1 MARVSKYLNQMQV
14 IEGVTFDTVSYFK
27 GKVEV
32 TARGYNGSTWM
43 GTGTWK
49 NAKVRTFAKRLKEF
63 FTKITSTSLM
73 VIKQRAKEI
82 LDKIEEVTTS
92 AEDDLKTIKNI
103 YSLKALKTM
112 YRKLSKK
119 YHPDMAGG
127 DAEVF
132 KKLNDIYT
140 IKMEIMKEVTE
151 VFAEFG
157 VVEGDEE
164 WVGLVKETEEYK
176 MAN

>member
-14 IEGVTFDTVSYFK
+14 VEGVTFSTVSYFK

-32 TARGYNGSTWM
+32 TAGGYKGTTWM
-43 GTGTWK
+43 CTGTWK
-49 NAKVRTFAKRLKEF
+49 NAKARTFAKRLKEF
-63 FTKITSTSLM
+63 FTKITSTALM

-82 LDKIEEVTTS
+82 LEKVEEVTTS
-92 AEDDLKTIKNI
+92 AKEDLEAIKSI

-119 YHPDMAGG
+119 YHPDMGG

-132 KKLNDIYT
+132 KEVNDIYNLRQRA
-140 IKMEIMKEVTE
+140 IKDTLDITTEDDKDFIELVQMMEEMI
-151 VFAEFG
+151 
-157 VVEGDEE
+157 
-164 WVGLVKETEEYK
+164 L
-176 MAN
+176 MA

>member
-14 IEGVTFDTVSYFK
+14 VEGVTFSTVSYFK

-32 TARGYNGSTWM
+32 TAKGYNGSTWM

-49 NAKVRTFAKRLKEF
+49 NAKVRTFTKRLKEF

-73 VIKQRAKEI
+73 VIKQRAKEV
-82 LDKIEEVTTS
+82 LEKVEEVTTS
-92 AEDDLKTIKNI
+92 AKEDLEAIKSI

-119 YHPDMAGG
+119 YHPDMGG
-127 DAEVF
+127 DTEVF
-132 KKLNDIYT
+132 KKLNTIYT
-140 IKMEIMKEVTE
+140 VKMEIMKEVTE

-164 WVGLVKETEEYK
+164 WVELVRETEEYK

>member
-14 IEGVTFDTVSYFK
+14 IEGVTFNTVSYFK

-32 TARGYNGSTWM
+32 TAKGYNGSTWM

-49 NAKVRTFAKRLKEF
+49 NAKVRTFTKRLKEF

-82 LDKIEEVTTS
+82 LEEVEEVTTS
-92 AEDDLKTIKNI
+92 AKEDLEAIKSI

-132 KKLNDIYT
+132 KEVNTIYDLRQRA
-140 IKMEIMKEVTE
+140 IKEVYDFFELTE
-151 VFAEFG
+151 KDAEF
-157 VVEGDEE
+157 VEA
-164 WVGLVKETEEYK
+164 VQVTEEMFK

>member
-1 MARVSKYLNQMQV
+1 MARTSKYLNQMQV
-14 IEGVTFDTVSYFK
+14 VEGVTFSTVSYFK

-32 TARGYNGSTWM
+32 TAGGYKGTTWM
-43 GTGTWK
+43 CTGTWK
-49 NAKVRTFAKRLKEF
+49 NAKARTFAKRLKEF
-63 FTKITSTSLM
+63 FTKITSTALI

-82 LDKIEEVTTS
+82 LDKVEEVTTS
-92 AEDDLKTIKNI
+92 AKEDLETIKGI

-119 YHPDMAGG
+119 YHPDMGG

-132 KKLNDIYT
+132 KEVNTIYDLRQRAIKDTLDIT
-140 IKMEIMKEVTE
+140 TEDDKDFIELVQMMEEMI
-151 VFAEFG
+151 
-157 VVEGDEE
+157 
-164 WVGLVKETEEYK
+164 L

>member
-14 IEGVTFDTVSYFK
+14 VEGVTFSTVSYFK

-32 TARGYNGSTWM
+32 TAGGYKGTTWM
-43 GTGTWK
+43 CTGTWK
-49 NAKVRTFAKRLKEF
+49 NAKARTFAKRLKEF
-63 FTKITSTSLM
+63 FTKITSTALI

-82 LDKIEEVTTS
+82 LDKVEEVTTS
-92 AEDDLKTIKNI
+92 AKEDLETIKGI

-140 IKMEIMKEVTE
+140 VKMEIMKEVTE

-164 WVGLVKETEEYK
+164 WVELVRETEEYK

>member
-14 IEGVTFDTVSYFK
+14 IEGVTFNTVSYFK

-49 NAKVRTFAKRLKEF
+49 NAKARTFAKRLKEF

-82 LDKIEEVTTS
+82 LDKVEEVTTS
-92 AEDDLKTIKNI
+92 AKEDLETIRGI
-103 YSLKALKTM
+103 YSLKVLKTM

-119 YHPDMAGG
+119 YHPDLGG

-132 KKLNDIYT
+132 KEINEIYNLRQRAIKDTLDIT
-140 IKMEIMKEVTE
+140 TEDDKDFIELVQMMEEMI
-151 VFAEFG
+151 
-157 VVEGDEE
+157 
-164 WVGLVKETEEYK
+164 L
-176 MAN
+176 MA

>member
-14 IEGVTFDTVSYFK
+14 IEGVTFSTVSYFK

-32 TARGYNGSTWM
+32 TAKGYDGSTWM

-49 NAKVRTFAKRLKEF
+49 NAKVRTFTKRLKDF

-73 VIKQRAKEI
+73 IIKQRAKEI
-82 LDKIEEVTTS
+82 LEKVEEITTS
-92 AEDDLKTIKNI
+92 AKEDLEQIRNI
-103 YSLKALKTM
+103 YSLQALKTM

-119 YHPDMAGG
+119 YHPDLGG

-132 KKLNDIYT
+132 KEVNEIYNLRQRA
-140 IKMEIMKEVTE
+140 IKEVYDFFELTE
-151 VFAEFG
+151 NDSEF
-157 VVEGDEE
+157 VEA
-164 WVGLVKETEEYK
+164 VQVTEEMFK
-176 MAN
+176 MA

>member
-1 MARVSKYLNQMQV
+1 MARTSKYLNQMQV
-14 IEGVTFDTVSYFK
+14 VEGVTFSTVSYFK

-32 TARGYNGSTWM
+32 TAGGYKGTTWM
-43 GTGTWK
+43 CTGTWK
-49 NAKVRTFAKRLKEF
+49 NAKARTFAKRLKEF
-63 FTKITSTSLM
+63 FTKITSTALI

-82 LDKIEEVTTS
+82 LDKVEEVTTS
-92 AEDDLKTIKNI
+92 AKEDLEAIKSI

-132 KKLNDIYT
+132 KEVNDIYNLRQRA
-140 IKMEIMKEVTE
+140 IKDTLDITTEDDKDFIELVQMMEEMI
-151 VFAEFG
+151 
-157 VVEGDEE
+157 
-164 WVGLVKETEEYK
+164 L
-176 MAN
+176 MA

>member
-14 IEGVTFDTVSYFK
+14 IEGVTFNTVSYFK

-43 GTGTWK
+43 CTGTWK
-49 NAKVRTFAKRLKEF
+49 NAKAGTFAKRLKEF

-82 LDKIEEVTTS
+82 LDKVEAVTTS
-92 AEDDLKTIKNI
+92 AKDDLETIKGI

-119 YHPDMAGG
+119 YHPDLGG
-127 DAEVF
+127 DAEIF
-132 KKLNDIYT
+132 KEVNDIYNLRQRA
-140 IKMEIMKEVTE
+140 IKDTLDITTEDDKDFIELVQMMEEMI
-151 VFAEFG
+151 
-157 VVEGDEE
+157 
-164 WVGLVKETEEYK
+164 L
-176 MAN
+176 MA

>member
-14 IEGVTFDTVSYFK
+14 IEGVTFNTVSYFK

-49 NAKVRTFAKRLKEF
+49 NAKVRTFTKRLKEF

-82 LDKIEEVTTS
+82 LEKVEEVTTS
-92 AEDDLKTIKNI
+92 AKEDLEAIKSI

-127 DAEVF
+127 DTEVF
-132 KKLNDIYT
+132 KKLNTIYT
-140 IKMEIMKEVTE
+140 VKMEIMKEVTE

-164 WVGLVKETEEYK
+164 WVELVRETEEYK

>member
-14 IEGVTFDTVSYFK
+14 IEGVTFNTVSYFK

-49 NAKVRTFAKRLKEF
+49 NAKARTFAKRLKEF
-63 FTKITSTSLM
+63 FTKITSASLM

-82 LDKIEEVTTS
+82 LDKVEEVTTS
-92 AEDDLKTIKNI
+92 AKDDLETIKGI

-119 YHPDMAGG
+119 YHPDLGG
-127 DAEVF
+127 DAEIF
-132 KKLNDIYT
+132 KEVNDIYNLRQRA
-140 IKMEIMKEVTE
+140 IKDTLDITTEDDKDFIELVQMMEEMI
-151 VFAEFG
+151 
-157 VVEGDEE
+157 
-164 WVGLVKETEEYK
+164 L
-176 MAN
+176 MA

>member
-14 IEGVTFDTVSYFK
+14 VEGVTFSTVSYFK

-49 NAKVRTFAKRLKEF
+49 NAKVRTFTKRLKEF

-82 LDKIEEVTTS
+82 LEEVEEVTTS
-92 AEDDLKTIKNI
+92 AKEDLEAIKSI

-132 KKLNDIYT
+132 KEVNTIYDLRQRA
-140 IKMEIMKEVTE
+140 IKEVYDFFELTE
-151 VFAEFG
+151 KDAEF
-157 VVEGDEE
+157 VEA
-164 WVGLVKETEEYK
+164 VQVTEEMFK

>member
-1 MARVSKYLNQMQV
+1 MARTSKYLNQMQV
-14 IEGVTFDTVSYFK
+14 VEGVTFSTVSYFK

-49 NAKVRTFAKRLKEF
+49 NAKVRTFTKRLRDF

-82 LDKIEEVTTS
+82 LEEVEEVTTS
-92 AEDDLKTIKNI
+92 AKDDLETIRGI

-119 YHPDMAGG
+119 YHPDLGG

-132 KKLNDIYT
+132 KEVNDIYNLRQRA
-140 IKMEIMKEVTE
+140 IKDTLDITTEDDKDFIELVQMMEEMI
-151 VFAEFG
+151 
-157 VVEGDEE
+157 
-164 WVGLVKETEEYK
+164 L
-176 MAN
+176 MA

>member
-14 IEGVTFDTVSYFK
+14 VEGVTFSTVSYFK

-49 NAKVRTFAKRLKEF
+49 NAKVRTFTKRLKEF

-82 LDKIEEVTTS
+82 LEEVEEVTTS
-92 AEDDLKTIKNI
+92 AKEDLEAIKSI

-119 YHPDMAGG
+119 YHPDMSGG

-132 KKLNDIYT
+132 KEVNTIYDLRQRA
-140 IKMEIMKEVTE
+140 IKEVYDFFELTE
-151 VFAEFG
+151 KDAEF
-157 VVEGDEE
+157 VEA
-164 WVGLVKETEEYK
+164 VQVTEEMFK

>member
-1 MARVSKYLNQMQV
+1 MARTSKYLNQMQV
-14 IEGVTFDTVSYFK
+14 IEGVTFNTVSYFK

-82 LDKIEEVTTS
+82 LEEVEEVTTS
-92 AEDDLKTIKNI
+92 AKEDLEAIKSI

-127 DAEVF
+127 NAEVF
-132 KKLNDIYT
+132 KEVNTIYDLRQRA
-140 IKMEIMKEVTE
+140 IKEVYDFFELTE
-151 VFAEFG
+151 KDAEF
-157 VVEGDEE
+157 VEA
-164 WVGLVKETEEYK
+164 VQVTEEMFK

>member
-14 IEGVTFDTVSYFK
+14 IEGVTFNTVSYFK

-49 NAKVRTFAKRLKEF
+49 NAKARTFAKRLKEF
-63 FTKITSTSLM
+63 FTKITSAALI

-82 LDKIEEVTTS
+82 LDKVEEVTTS
-92 AEDDLKTIKNI
+92 AKEDLETIKGI

-119 YHPDMAGG
+119 YHPDMGG

-132 KKLNDIYT
+132 KEINDIYNLRQRA
-140 IKMEIMKEVTE
+140 IKDTLDITTEDDKDFIELVQMMEEMI
-151 VFAEFG
+151 
-157 VVEGDEE
+157 
-164 WVGLVKETEEYK
+164 L
-176 MAN
+176 MA

>member
-14 IEGVTFDTVSYFK
+14 VEGVTFSTVSYFK

-49 NAKVRTFAKRLKEF
+49 NAKVRTFTKRLKEF

-82 LDKIEEVTTS
+82 LEKVEEVTTS

-140 IKMEIMKEVTE
+140 VKMEIMKEVTE

-164 WVGLVKETEEYK
+164 WVELVRETEEYK

>member
-1 MARVSKYLNQMQV
+1 MARESKYYNQMQA
-14 IEGVTFDTVSYFK
+14 IEGVTFNTVSYFK

-49 NAKVRTFAKRLKEF
+49 NAKVRTFTKRLKEF

-82 LDKIEEVTTS
+82 LEEVEEVTTS
-92 AEDDLKTIKNI
+92 AKEDLEAIKSI

-132 KKLNDIYT
+132 KEVNTIYDLRQRA
-140 IKMEIMKEVTE
+140 IKEVYDFFELTE
-151 VFAEFG
+151 KDAEF
-157 VVEGDEE
+157 VEA
-164 WVGLVKETEEYK
+164 VQVTEEMFK

>member
-1 MARVSKYLNQMQV
+1 MARASKYLNQTQN
-14 IEGVTFDTVSYFK
+14 INGVVFNTISYSK

-32 TARGYNGSTWM
+32 TAKGYSGSSWM

-49 NAKVRTFAKRLKEF
+49 NAKVRTFTKRLKEF

-82 LDKIEEVTTS
+82 LEKVEEVTTS
-92 AEDDLKTIKNI
+92 AKEDLEAIKSI

-119 YHPDMAGG
+119 YHPDMGG
-127 DAEVF
+127 DTEVF
-132 KKLNDIYT
+132 KKLNTIYT
-140 IKMEIMKEVTE
+140 VKMEIMKEVTE

-164 WVGLVKETEEYK
+164 WVELVRETEEYK

>member
-1 MARVSKYLNQMQV
+1 MARVRVSKYLNQMQV
-14 IEGVTFDTVSYFK
+14 IEGVTFNTVSYFK

-32 TARGYNGSTWM
+32 TAKGYNGSTWM

-49 NAKVRTFAKRLKEF
+49 NARVRTFAKRLRDF

-82 LDKIEEVTTS
+82 LEEVEEVTTS
-92 AEDDLKTIKNI
+92 AKEDLEAIKSI

-119 YHPDMAGG
+119 YHPDMGG

-132 KKLNDIYT
+132 KEVNTIYDLRQRA
-140 IKMEIMKEVTE
+140 IKEVYDFFELTE
-151 VFAEFG
+151 KDAEF
-157 VVEGDEE
+157 VEA
-164 WVGLVKETEEYK
+164 VQVTEEMFK

>member
-14 IEGVTFDTVSYFK
+14 VEGVTFSTVSYFK

-49 NAKVRTFAKRLKEF
+49 NAKVRTFTKRLRDF

-82 LDKIEEVTTS
+82 LDKVEEVTTS
-92 AEDDLKTIKNI
+92 AKEDLETIKGI
-103 YSLKALKTM
+103 YTLKALKTM

-132 KKLNDIYT
+132 KEVNTIYDLRQRA
-140 IKMEIMKEVTE
+140 IKEVYDFFELTE
-151 VFAEFG
+151 KDAEF
-157 VVEGDEE
+157 VEA
-164 WVGLVKETEEYK
+164 VQVTEEMFK

>member
-1 MARVSKYLNQMQV
+1 MARVRVSKYLNQMQV
-14 IEGVTFDTVSYFK
+14 VEGVTFSTVSYFK

-32 TARGYNGSTWM
+32 TAGGYKGTTWM
-43 GTGTWK
+43 CTGTWK
-49 NAKVRTFAKRLKEF
+49 NAKARTFAKRLKEF
-63 FTKITSTSLM
+63 FTKITSTALI

-82 LDKIEEVTTS
+82 LDKVEEVTTS
-92 AEDDLKTIKNI
+92 AKEDLETIKGI

-132 KKLNDIYT
+132 KEVNDIYNLRQRA
-140 IKMEIMKEVTE
+140 IKDTLDITTEDDKDFIELVQMMEEMI
-151 VFAEFG
+151 
-157 VVEGDEE
+157 
-164 WVGLVKETEEYK
+164 L
-176 MAN
+176 MA

>member
-1 MARVSKYLNQMQV
+1 MARTSKYLNQMQV
-14 IEGVTFDTVSYFK
+14 VEGVTFSTVSYFK

-32 TARGYNGSTWM
+32 TAGGYKGTTWM
-43 GTGTWK
+43 CTGTWK
-49 NAKVRTFAKRLKEF
+49 NAKARTFAKRLKEF
-63 FTKITSTSLM
+63 FTKITSTALI

-82 LDKIEEVTTS
+82 LDKVEEVTTS
-92 AEDDLKTIKNI
+92 AKEDLETIKGI

-132 KKLNDIYT
+132 KEVNDIYNLRQRA
-140 IKMEIMKEVTE
+140 IKDTLDITTEDDKDFIELVQMMEEMI
-151 VFAEFG
+151 
-157 VVEGDEE
+157 
-164 WVGLVKETEEYK
+164 L
-176 MAN
+176 MA

>member
-14 IEGVTFDTVSYFK
+14 IEGVTFNTVSYFK

-49 NAKVRTFAKRLKEF
+49 NAKARTFAKRLKEF

-73 VIKQRAKEI
+73 IIKQRAKEL
-82 LDKIEEVTTS
+82 LDKVEEVTTS
-92 AEDDLKTIKNI
+92 AKEDLETIRGI
-103 YSLKALKTM
+103 YSLKVLKTM

-119 YHPDMAGG
+119 YHPDLGG

-132 KKLNDIYT
+132 KEINEIYNLRQKA
-140 IKMEIMKEVTE
+140 IKEVYDFFELTE
-151 VFAEFG
+151 NDSDFIEAVQ
-157 VVEGDEE
+157 V
-164 WVGLVKETEEYK
+164 TEEMFK

>member
-14 IEGVTFDTVSYFK
+14 VEGVTFSTVSYFK

-49 NAKVRTFAKRLKEF
+49 NAKVRTFTKRLKEF

-82 LDKIEEVTTS
+82 LEKVEEVTTS
-92 AEDDLKTIKNI
+92 AKEDLEAIKSI

-132 KKLNDIYT
+132 KEVNTIYDLRQRA
-140 IKMEIMKEVTE
+140 IKEVYDFFELTE
-151 VFAEFG
+151 KDAEF
-157 VVEGDEE
+157 VEA
-164 WVGLVKETEEYK
+164 VQVTEEMFK

>member
-14 IEGVTFDTVSYFK
+14 IEGVTFNTVSYFK

-49 NAKVRTFAKRLKEF
+49 NAKVRTFTKRLKEF

-82 LDKIEEVTTS
+82 LEEVEEVTTS
-92 AEDDLKTIKNI
+92 AKEDLETIRGI

-132 KKLNDIYT
+132 KEVNTIYDLRQRA
-140 IKMEIMKEVTE
+140 IKEVYDFFELTE
-151 VFAEFG
+151 KDAEF
-157 VVEGDEE
+157 VEA
-164 WVGLVKETEEYK
+164 VQVTEEMFK

>member
-14 IEGVTFDTVSYFK
+14 VEGVTFSTVSYFK

-49 NAKVRTFAKRLKEF
+49 NAKVRTFTKRLRGF

-82 LDKIEEVTTS
+82 LEKVEEVTTS
-92 AEDDLKTIKNI
+92 AKEDLEAIKSI

-140 IKMEIMKEVTE
+140 VKMEIMKEVTE

-164 WVGLVKETEEYK
+164 WVELVRETEEYK

>member
-1 MARVSKYLNQMQV
+1 MARTSKYLNQMQV
-14 IEGVTFDTVSYFK
+14 VEGVTFSTVSYFK

-32 TARGYNGSTWM
+32 AAGGYKGTTWM
-43 GTGTWK
+43 CTGTWK
-49 NAKVRTFAKRLKEF
+49 NAKARTFAKRLKEF
-63 FTKITSTSLM
+63 FTKITSTALI

-82 LDKIEEVTTS
+82 LDKVEEVTTS
-92 AEDDLKTIKNI
+92 AKEDLETIKGI

-132 KKLNDIYT
+132 KEVNDIYNLRQRA
-140 IKMEIMKEVTE
+140 IKDTLDITTEDDKDFIELVQMMEEMI
-151 VFAEFG
+151 
-157 VVEGDEE
+157 
-164 WVGLVKETEEYK
+164 L
-176 MAN
+176 MA

>member
-14 IEGVTFDTVSYFK
+14 IEGVTFNTVSYFK

-43 GTGTWK
+43 GTETWK
-49 NAKVRTFAKRLKEF
+49 NAKARTFAKRLKEF
-63 FTKITSTSLM
+63 FTKITSAALI

-82 LDKIEEVTTS
+82 LNKVEEVTTS
-92 AEDDLKTIKNI
+92 AKEDLETIKGI

-119 YHPDMAGG
+119 YHPDMGG

-132 KKLNDIYT
+132 KEVNDIYNLRQRA
-140 IKMEIMKEVTE
+140 IKDTLDITTEDDKDFIELVQMMEEMI
-151 VFAEFG
+151 
-157 VVEGDEE
+157 
-164 WVGLVKETEEYK
+164 L

>member
-14 IEGVTFDTVSYFK
+14 IEGVTFNTVSYFK

-49 NAKVRTFAKRLKEF
+49 NAKARTFAKRLKEF

-82 LDKIEEVTTS
+82 LDKVEEVTTS
-92 AEDDLKTIKNI
+92 AKDDLETIKGI

-119 YHPDMAGG
+119 YHPDLGG
-127 DAEVF
+127 DAEIF
-132 KKLNDIYT
+132 KEVNDIYNLRQRA
-140 IKMEIMKEVTE
+140 IKDTLDITTEDDKDFIELVQMMEEMI
-151 VFAEFG
+151 
-157 VVEGDEE
+157 
-164 WVGLVKETEEYK
+164 L
-176 MAN
+176 MA

>member
-14 IEGVTFDTVSYFK
+14 VEGVTFSTVSYFK

-32 TARGYNGSTWM
+32 TAGGYKGTTWM
-43 GTGTWK
+43 CTGTWK
-49 NAKVRTFAKRLKEF
+49 NAKARTFAKRLKEF
-63 FTKITSTSLM
+63 FTKITSTALI

-82 LDKIEEVTTS
+82 LDKVEEVTTS
-92 AEDDLKTIKNI
+92 AKEDLETIKGI

-119 YHPDMAGG
+119 YHPDMGG

-132 KKLNDIYT
+132 KEVNDIYNLRQRA
-140 IKMEIMKEVTE
+140 IKDTLDITTEDDKDFIELVQMMEEMI
-151 VFAEFG
+151 
-157 VVEGDEE
+157 
-164 WVGLVKETEEYK
+164 L
-176 MAN
+176 MA